1 MTNCEHCGYLLLD
14 DTAVCPRCA
23 GEMTFPVEP
32 LAPGAPS
39 KGLKIL
45 KWVLISIVVAVLA
58 AVAVV
63 VWIFNSLGP
72 MPSFG

>member
-23 GEMTFPVEP
+23 GEMTFPVET
-32 LAPGAPS
+32 LVPGSPS
-39 KGLKIL
+39 KGRKIL
-45 KWVLISIVVAVLA
+45 KWVLIGFVVAAL
-58 AVAVV
+58 AVV
-63 VWIFNSLGP
+63 ATVMWIFHSLGP